1 VATVIEVKTTQDSP
15 FADIICAPTGG
26 VENDRQILLVSIPKI
41 ELEAAIETPAREKS
55 NPPPA
60 ATPAAVN
67 TPIAASASTQTTQ
80 TVQAAKPA
88 NASSANSPAQKP
100 LANVESRPHAQQ

>member
-1 VATVIEVKTTQDSP
+1 MRTTQDSP
-15 FADIICAPTGG
+15 FAHIICAPTGG
-26 VENDRQILLVSIPKI
+26 VENDRQVLLVSIPKV
-41 ELEAAIETPAREKS
+41 ELETATETPASEKS
-55 NPPPA
+55 NPSPVATSAAAPP
-60 ATPAAVN
+60 
-67 TPIAASASTQTTQ
+67 PIAASASTQTTQ